1 VTLDPG
7 EPGPLY
13 RQAVTLGKLEAVV
26 FDLADVLTVDQRL
39 REVEEILR
47 DAGLGPRKPDST

>member
-1 VTLDPG
+1 MTG
-7 EPGPLY
+7 EEGPLY
-13 RQAVTLGKLEAVV
+13 RQAITLGKLQAVV
-26 FDLADVLTVDQRL
+26 FDLADILTVDQRL